1 DRRDNKDDR
10 RDNRRDNK
18 QDGIIPLPV
27 DVLTG
32 YIQMCRRITPVMSDE
47 GMEVLRDEYCM
58 LRGLDNGKS
67 ITATTRQLESM
78 IRLSE
83 AHARMRMSKVVEG
96 KDVREVV
103 SIIKESML
111 LYAID
116 PISGKI
122 DMDVVISG
130 RSRSWRESVDRVKKE
145 ILGVVKD
152 RCCIGEVVRVLGGEE
167 RLVVEGVRELDNEEV
182 LFYDEKS
189 GELDSKEVLFYD
201 EKSEER
207 VLDNEEIKDSVIGRS
222 VNLMVLI
229 QYDEDSDSLFEGISD
244 LNRDNYDLNLGVAL
258 SMSLGEELKVK
269 NPSAV
274 QKDVDEYLEKLL
286 NNKEE

>member
-1 DRRDNKDDR
+1 
-10 RDNRRDNK
+10 
-18 QDGIIPLPV
+18 
-27 DVLTG
+27 
-32 YIQMCRRITPVMSDE
+32 MCRRITPVMSDE

-152 RCCIGEVVRVLGGEE
+152 MCSIGEVVRVLGGEE

-189 GELDSKEVLFYD
+189 GHI
-201 EKSEER
+201 ER
-207 VLDNEEIKDSVIGRS
+207 IG
-222 VNLMVLI
+222 
-229 QYDEDSDSLFEGISD
+229 
-244 LNRDNYDLNLGVAL
+244 
-258 SMSLGEELKVK
+258 
-269 NPSAV
+269 
-274 QKDVDEYLEKLL
+274 
-286 NNKEE
+286 

>member
-1 DRRDNKDDR
+1 
-10 RDNRRDNK
+10 
-18 QDGIIPLPV
+18 
-27 DVLTG
+27 
-32 YIQMCRRITPVMSDE
+32 
-47 GMEVLRDEYCM
+47 
-58 LRGLDNGKS
+58 
-67 ITATTRQLESM
+67 
-78 IRLSE
+78 
-83 AHARMRMSKVVEG
+83 
-96 KDVREVV
+96 
-103 SIIKESML
+103 
-111 LYAID
+111 
-116 PISGKI
+116 
-122 DMDVVISG
+122 SG

-145 ILGVVKD
+145 ILGVVRD

-189 GELDSKEVLFYD
+189 EERVLDNEEVLFYD

-207 VLDNEEIKDSVIGRS
+207 VLDNEEVLFYDEKSEERVLDNEEVLFYDEKSEERVLDNEEVLFYDEKSGHVERIG
-222 VNLMVLI
+222 LMVLI

-274 QKDVDEYLEKLL
+274 QKDVDEYLDKLL